1 MIDDA
6 GDGDGDG
13 DDDDEEEEDDDAV
26 GDSESEFQ
34 ITAVRMVLI
43 RVIADQ
49 EISDFDSV
57 DVDASMVRKAGQ
69 AWSRLT
75 EMVQHNFSASSIC
88 KPRHK

>member
-1 MIDDA
+1 MSVKKPSVQPMRRNCCLIGTSLSSWPGLGRRMMIDDA

-43 RVIADQ
+43 TC
-49 EISDFDSV
+49 DS
-57 DVDASMVRKAGQ
+57 
-69 AWSRLT
+69 
-75 EMVQHNFSASSIC
+75 
-88 KPRHK
+88 